1 MTDYDDDNEESF
13 PVVDA
18 KNIKNEE
25 EEEEEEYKI
34 YIGRVPTKFTEDI
47 VKRIL
52 IDKLGS
58 SDDDDDDRNNDG
70 NIMIVEKV
78 ELIYPHDDDDDED
91 DDKNN
96 SGEARKKD
104 RQQQREE
111 GEEHRGFGFVTFV
124 TEKYRDDA
132 IKLQTI
138 RGGTKRTSKKKHT
151 MYLRPYVAKTYDDD
165 DDDDDNNDGK
175 DNSNNDKEGNDST
188 NNEQPTAGRRDVCY
202 LWNLHRCPYGEEC
215 KFKHVGEGSCQV
227 IQNKK
232 ELEDLLSPEEQNKL
246 QRKRKGKCFIYKKKG
261 KCDKGDDCPFSHDFM
276 VASNILIENTTANNK
291 KQKRSNDNDKNESEG
306 KYNETNNITN
316 NNKVKL
322 SNSQKDCI
330 NWKTKGKCRKGDRC
344 EYKHD
349 LELQR
354 KALDKKAKKKRQR
367 DGDDG
372 DDDNDNKRIKRK
384 EKQPLCVRV
393 FGLNYDTTENDIKE
407 FIQKTNDGHQIKSI
421 LFPKW
426 EDSQRSK
433 GYCGIYFA
441 SPKAAQDCVTKCD
454 NAELHGRWLRVQTGK
469 SMTVDQWDSLHTKQ
483 YS

>member
-1 MTDYDDDNEESF
+1 MADYDDDDDNEESV
-13 PVVDA
+13 PVVVA
-18 KNIKNEE
+18 ENKEK
-25 EEEEEEYKI
+25 EEEEYKI
-34 YIGRVPTKFTEDI
+34 YIGRVPTKFTEEI

-52 IDKLGS
+52 IDKLSSS
-58 SDDDDDDRNNDG
+58 SDDNDNDG
-70 NIMIVEKV
+70 NSMIVEKV
-78 ELIYPHDDDDDED
+78 ELIYPHDDDDDDE
-91 DDKNN
+91 DKNKN
-96 SGEARKKD
+96 NKEEARNKD
-104 RQQQREE
+104 RQQ

-165 DDDDDNNDGK
+165 DNDDGNDN
-175 DNSNNDKEGNDST
+175 DNSNNDHDKEANDSST
-188 NNEQPTAGRRDVCY
+188 TNEQPAAGRRDVCY
-202 LWNLHRCPYGEEC
+202 LWNLHRCPYGEDC

-232 ELEDLLSPEEQNKL
+232 ELEELLSPEEQQKL
-246 QRKRKGKCFIYKKKG
+246 QRKRKGKCFTYKKKG
-261 KCDKGDDCPFSHDFM
+261 KCEKGDECPFSHDFS
-276 VASNILIENTTANNK
+276 VDTITTNILIENKTTTGNK
-291 KQKRSNDNDKNESEG
+291 KQQRSSNDDKS
-306 KYNETNNITN
+306 

-322 SNSQKDCI
+322 PNSQKDCI
-330 NWKTKGKCRKGDRC
+330 NWKTKGKCRKGDKC

-354 KALDKKAKKKRQR
+354 KALDKKKRQR
-367 DGDDG
+367 DGDN
-372 DDDNDNKRIKRK
+372 DDKDDDNKRIKRK

-393 FGLNYDTTENDIKE
+393 FGLNYETTENDIKE
-407 FIQKTNDGHQIKSI
+407 FIQQTNNGHKIKSI

-441 SPKAAQDCVTKCD
+441 SPKAAQDCVTNCD

-469 SMTVDQWDSLHTKQ
+469 SMTVDQWDNLHTKQ